1 MSRWK
6 AAGLHLFVSILVA
19 VIAGSLVYFVW
30 YPPPYFRVGGGS
42 TLMLVMMGVDVVIGP
57 LLTLIVFKAGKKG
70 LRFDLTVI
78 AVLQILAFGYGIH
91 VIAEAR
97 PVFVVAEVDRFV
109 LVSANQIDDSDLA
122 AGSQPEFRSRSWRG
136 PRLVGALPPQNG
148 DEAFD
153 SVMSA
158 LAGKDI
164 DRFPKY
170 FIPYAQVAET
180 LLAHSQPLANLTNR
194 SEQDAEVVQ
203 HLLLTSQAE
212 AADYRAL
219 PLQGPVEA
227 YTMVI
232 SAKDG
237 QPLGALAIN
246 PWSAESDVSRH

>member
-19 VIAGSLVYFVW
+19 LVAGSLVYFIW

-57 LLTLIVFKAGKKG
+57 LLTVIVFRAGKKG
-70 LRFDLTVI
+70 LRFDLAVI
-78 AVLQILAFGYGIH
+78 AVLQIFAFGYGFH

-109 LVSANQIDDSDLA
+109 LVSANQIEDSDLA
-122 AGSQPEFRSRSWRG
+122 AGSQPEFRSRSWIG
-136 PRLVGALPPQNG
+136 PRLVGALPPQGG

-170 FIPYAQVAET
+170 FVPYAQVAAI
-180 LLAHSQPLANLTNR
+180 LLAHSQPLANLMSR
-194 SEQDAEVVQ
+194 SEQDTEAVQ
-203 HLLLTSQAE
+203 HLLATNKAE

-219 PLQGPVEA
+219 PLQGPVA
-227 YTMVI
+227 TFTMVV
-232 SAKDG
+232 SANDG
-237 QPLGALAIN
+237 RPLGALAIN
-246 PWSAESDVSRH
+246 PWASEDK

>member
-6 AAGLHLFVSILVA
+6 AAGLHLFVSLFVALV
-19 VIAGSLVYFVW
+19 AGSLVYFVW

-42 TLMLVMMGVDVVIGP
+42 TLMLVMMGVNIVIGP
-57 LLTLIVFKAGKKG
+57 LLTLIVFRAGKKG

-78 AVLQILAFGYGIH
+78 AALQIFAFGYGMR
-91 VIAEAR
+91 VITEAR

-122 AGSQPEFRSRSWRG
+122 AGSQPEYRSRSWLG

-148 DEAFD
+148 NEAFD

-170 FIPYAQVAET
+170 FVPYTQVAET
-180 LLAHSQPLANLTNR
+180 LMAHSQPLANLMNR
-194 SEQDAEVVQ
+194 SDQDVKVVQ
-203 HLLLTSQAE
+203 RFFMANKTE

-219 PLQGPVEA
+219 PLQGPVA
-227 YTMVI
+227 TYTMVI
-232 SAKDG
+232 SARDG
-237 QPLGALAIN
+237 EPLGALAIN
-246 PWSAESDVSRH
+246 PWLVDSDVSRH